1 LYSNFYQDRKN
12 ELNASAQNPMIKIS
26 TPIVEEKKVPQQSKI
41 IVDNNFYED
50 IVKTDIERS
59 LDEIMN
65 DQ

>member
-1 LYSNFYQDRKN
+1 
-12 ELNASAQNPMIKIS
+12 MIKIS